1 MEKQITRF
9 TSWLKKQNAAFFF
22 SILFILFSLYFLITS
37 FDYPYHTKFG
47 IGPGFFPRWVSILAV
62 ITGILYLLS
71 SVTREKFSFEDA
83 FPGAKGIGNVL
94 LVVASIVLFTVIAPY
109 TGFVIAGSLMLFSIF
124 IKQYTLSKSI
134 IYAILITVICFLI
147 FKKAFSV
154 PLPVNAWGF

>member
-1 MEKQITRF
+1 MEKQIAKF
-9 TSWLKKQNAAFFF
+9 TSWIKKQNAGVYF

-62 ITGILYLLS
+62 ITGILYLITSL
-71 SVTREKFSFEDA
+71 TREKFFFEET
-83 FPGAKGIGNVL
+83 FPEGKAIGNVL
-94 LVVASIVLFTVIAPY
+94 LVIVSIILFIVIAPY